1 MGVYKR
7 ANTYWIN
14 YMADGKLCRESVG
27 RDKRLAEQVLY
38 TRRLAIVEGKFFPQ
52 RNRSSIPFREMA
64 DMYWK
69 LHAKQMPSAQVTK
82 YQLIMLSDFFDNT
95 PLDRI
100 TIPDILQYLNGVKER
115 ASAATANRHHN
126 TLRAIFNRAI
136 EWEKL
141 NGPNPAAKV
150 KQFRIENSRTR
161 FLEIGDI
168 TRLLAACDTQIQP
181 IVSFAI
187 LTGMRRGEIL
197 NLRWEHLDL
206 TNGIIHV
213 LKTKSGEPREIPLA
227 PDLAVILADL
237 RKGDGG
243 PVFNMDSRLL
253 NTRFSKAL
261 MLAGITDFRFHDLR
275 HTFASHFVMRTNDLP
290 TLQKLLGHKSPR
302 MTQRYAHLSKGHLQV
317 EMQVFAAGFSQ
328 IFHNQVNPMVGDA
341 QKETADRDGLPS
353 KNDALKSWSGRR
365 ESNPHLNLGKV
376 AYYHC
381 TTPAL
386 LPVKYSACIF

>member
-386 LPVKYSACIF
+386 LPAKYSACIF